1 MTDEHARPGNRNT
14 AADDGSE
21 SESGATDS
29 EESPPDT
36 DGGPTIGR
44 DREERLRQID
54 AWAEYVRTHPD
65 DVWGPQV
72 NAVIESQ
79 LEHARANQFDRPDL
93 AHMRDPAEEDNDIR
107 RPPIAR
113 DDDESPSPDDEPPSD
128 NDGDDDPSDAT
139 GDE

>member
-1 MTDEHARPGNRNT
+1 MTDENT
-14 AADDGSE
+14 RSDDE
-21 SESGATDS
+21 SEGET
-29 EESPPDT
+29 EPVPNERESPSF
-36 DGGPTIGR
+36 GR

-113 DDDESPSPDDEPPSD
+113 DDESPPPDDEPSSD
-128 NDGDDDPSDAT
+128 DAGDDDPSDAT
-139 GDE
+139 SDE